1 MLGEK
6 RSPLKSKPLRVAAQ
20 SLDRQLVDFF
30 DEHIM
35 MPFVVVLFL
44 WIMVG
49 LEWYRYFFPYPP
61 RPWVLT
67 AMAAGVTIYI
77 AWRLVHMFRKFKAL
91 KLGRDGERAVGEF
104 LERLREQGQ
113 QVFHDIPGDK
123 FNVDHAVIGPRGV
136 FMIETKTLSK
146 PAHGEAKI
154 TFDGE
159 QVLVQ
164 GMKPDRD
171 PIIQAR
177 ALANWLRDVVSE
189 STGRK
194 VSVRPIVTYP
204 GWYVDPPPEGVRPD
218 VWVLNPKA
226 IPAFIEH
233 EREILPP
240 EDVKLLSYHLSR
252 YVRGKNGE

>member
-1 MLGEK
+1 MKEEK
-6 RSPLKSKPLRVAAQ
+6 RSPLKSKPLRVAGQ
-20 SLDRQLVDFF
+20 SLDREITDFF
-30 DEHIM
+30 DDHIVQ
-35 MPFVVVLFL
+35 PVLVVVFL
-44 WIMVG
+44 WILAA
-49 LEWYRYFFPYPP
+49 LEWHRYFVPQSPQP
-61 RPWVLT
+61 GLVT
-67 AMAAGVTIYI
+67 AMAGGLTVYV
-77 AWRLVHMFRKFKAL
+77 AWRLMHMFRKYKAL

-123 FNVDHAVIGPRGV
+123 FNVDHAVIGPKGV

-177 ALANWLRDVVSE
+177 ALANWLRDVLSE

-194 VSVRPIVTYP
+194 VAVRPIVTYP
-204 GWYVDPPPEGVRPD
+204 GWYVDPPPDGVRPD

-233 EREILPP
+233 EREVLMP
-240 EDVKLLSYHLSR
+240 EDVKLLGYHLSR
-252 YVRGKNGE
+252 YVRGENGK

>member
-1 MLGEK
+1 MNGEK
-6 RSPLKSKPLRVAAQ
+6 RSPLNSKPVRVAAQ
-20 SLDRQLVDFF
+20 SLDRQLGDFF

-35 MPFVVVLFL
+35 MPFVVMMFL
-44 WIMVG
+44 WMMVG

-61 RPWVLT
+61 QPWVFT

-91 KLGRDGERAVGEF
+91 KLSRDGERAVGEF
-104 LERLREQGQ
+104 LERLREQGLH
-113 QVFHDIPGDK
+113 VFHDIPGDK
-123 FNVDHAVIGPRGV
+123 FNVDHVVIGPKGV

-146 PAHGEAKI
+146 PTHGEAKI

-204 GWYVDPPPEGVRPD
+204 GWYVDPPPEGIRPD

-226 IPAFIEH
+226 IPSFIDH
-233 EREILPP
+233 ERETLMG
-240 EDVKLLSYHLSR
+240 EEVKLLSYHLSR
-252 YVRGKNGE
+252 YVRGQEC